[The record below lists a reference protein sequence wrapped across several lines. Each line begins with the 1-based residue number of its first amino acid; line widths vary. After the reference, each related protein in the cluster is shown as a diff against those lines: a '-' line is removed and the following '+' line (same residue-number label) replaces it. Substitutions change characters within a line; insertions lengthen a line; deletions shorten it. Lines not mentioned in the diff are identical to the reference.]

1 VKLPASAVLGVL
13 RQVSHRLPVTSRQL
27 RELLSLFETSAHR
40 IDCVVLLYLQV
51 VDLQSEKVFRVRFE
65 EKSELAQLR
74 QRLGHLV
81 FLPYMQPEQFEFEFD
96 LAKHD
101 QRLAANVIFNLRSK
115 EHLGAFRNPV
125 FLREGV
131 NVPLISGVPRT
142 WEYMDKIPNS
152 GFLSGTY
159 KVSADDRKW
168 QARKA
173 LMQQFGNWRC
183 NFEKNEVMW
192 WRGAAEVPQDVLD
205 FMEFLTGNFKD
216 LQEPFSIIDGSGS
229 SNSEISLQEWID
241 GTERLNFSKFD
252 GPLKAIRIE
261 RIFRFLDD
269 ATGLITL
276 DKWRALQELW
286 DELNLQVN
294 DFAGFAVRHFDYS
307 IDALERTWHA
317 LDSDA
322 SGMISSVE
330 WNQVVPEGF
339 GFFGPIATLFNFIDK
354 DDEGTISVQE
364 FNALRPSF
372 EAYADAALT
381 RLTKHRDGQLA
392 QWQKHLVER

>member
-1 VKLPASAVLGVL
+1 
-13 RQVSHRLPVTSRQL
+13 
-27 RELLSLFETSAHR
+27 
-40 IDCVVLLYLQV
+40 LYLQV